1 MTTIEYLDAVKARYG
16 LVSDYALAKK
26 LGITQTSISGY
37 RARRRFFDD
46 EAALTVAQVLDIEP
60 ICVIAAAN
68 AERAKSPEQKARWVS
83 LMEKFSAPVTSFRN
97 RLSGSW
103 SGVERRRDFAGRLAY
118 AR

>member
-1 MTTIEYLDAVKARYG
+1 MTTIEYLDAVKTRYG
-16 LVSDYALAKK
+16 LASDYALAKK
-26 LGITQTSISGY
+26 LGWPQTTISGY

-68 AERAKSPEQKARWVS
+68 AERAKTPEQKARWVS
-83 LMEKFSAPVTSFRN
+83 LMEKISAPIGSFRN
-97 RLSGSW
+97 RLSDSW
-103 SGVERRRDFAGRLAY
+103 PGVERRRDWPGRLAY